1 MSGFP
6 GVPSAAFASAGASY
20 DPSTSYNPFGG
31 GPPSSVGAL
40 HAAVTANAATAPK
53 PPFSISDPLTGREA
67 ADAQLAFQSLGGHTV
82 ATGTAQQLLGQF
94 AALLK
99 ANGDRTR
106 GEGREVVG
114 EAGID
119 AITPSLVLPGG

>member
-6 GVPSAAFASAGASY
+6 GVSSTVLGSGGASY
-20 DPSTSYNPFGG
+20 DTSYNPLND
-31 GPPSSVGAL
+31 GPPSSVGAF
-40 HAAVTANAATAPK
+40 HAAVAANAATAPK
-53 PPFSISDPLTGREA
+53 PPFSISDPLTGRET
-67 ADAQLAFQSLGGHTV
+67 ADAPLAFQSFDGKTL
-82 ATGTAQQLLGQF
+82 ATGTAQQLLGRF

-106 GEGREVVG
+106 GEDREVVG
-114 EAGID
+114 EAGVD